1 MKTPADRLRYA
12 RDAAG
17 CPAVTLAALAGLAS
31 AHVGMIE
38 RGERTR
44 LEYSTLSRIA
54 RVLGVSAEWLG
65 EGIGP
70 DPTPDAIRAAVE
82 ASRLRAAHAPEATA
96 DEPHAPVVT
105 LPFDEAVAAV
115 DETREAI
122 EEGRRGRAGRTV
134 STGRAAA

>member
-1 MKTPADRLRYA
+1 MKTLADRLRYA

-70 DPTPDAIRAAVE
+70 EPTPDAVRAAVE
-82 ASRLRAAHAPEATA
+82 ASRLRAAHTPEAGAPA
-96 DEPHAPVVT
+96 DEPTGPVPVGQT
-105 LPFDEAVAAV
+105 EAG
-115 DETREAI
+115 DETST
-122 EEGRRGRAGRTV
+122 GRRGRVGRTV
-134 STGRAAA
+134 ATGGRAAA